1 MAYLNAP
8 GNPAL
13 QLCLAALADP
23 TRRAVLRQ
31 LRRGPLTVG
40 QIAEEIPVSRP
51 AVSQHLRALQN
62 AALVHDRWE
71 GTRHYFSLNAATIV
85 ELRSYFEQM
94 WQEAMRAYAKHVD
107 NEEAMHER
115 RNRKSKKQRR

>member
-1 MAYLNAP
+1 MPYLNGP
-8 GNPAL
+8 EGPAL
-13 QLCLAALADP
+13 QRCLAALADS
-23 TRRAVLRQ
+23 TRRAVFHQ

-40 QIAEEIPVSRP
+40 QIAEEVPVSRP
-51 AVSQHLRALQN
+51 AVSQHLRALQD

-94 WQEAMRAYAKHVD
+94 WQEAMRAYAEHVD
-107 NEEAMHER
+107 NEESIHGR
-115 RNRKSKKQRR
+115 TGRKSRKRRR

>member
-1 MAYLNAP
+1 MAYPTAAYD
-8 GNPAL
+8 PAL
-13 QLCLAALADP
+13 QRCLSALADS
-23 TRRAVLRQ
+23 TRRAVFHQ

-40 QIAEEIPVSRP
+40 EIADELPVSRP
-51 AVSQHLRALQN
+51 AVSQHLRALQH

-85 ELRSYFEQM
+85 ELRRYFEQM

-107 NEEAMHER
+107 NEEAIHER
-115 RNRKSKKQRR
+115 TGRKRKNRRR

>member
-1 MAYLNAP
+1 MAYLTAAHD
-8 GNPAL
+8 PAL
-13 QLCLAALADP
+13 QRCLAALADS
-23 TRRAVLRQ
+23 TRRAVFHQ

-40 QIAEEIPVSRP
+40 EIADELPVSRP
-51 AVSQHLRALQN
+51 AVSQHLRALQH

-85 ELRSYFEQM
+85 ELRRYFEQM

-107 NEEAMHER
+107 NEEAIHER
-115 RNRKSKKQRR
+115 TGRKRKNRRR